1 MRFLTAFLCLAVLLS
16 AAPKDIQSF
25 NSKFE
30 QTITDDNGKIIRYTG
45 ELWAAKPQSALWMYQ
60 KPIKKSVFVNAQK
73 ITIIE
78 PSIEQV
84 TLRTLDGEVDF
95 LQIIQQA
102 KKVDDNKY
110 IATIKGEK
118 YTILFS
124 NNLPS
129 TISYTDS
136 FDNKVVIKFTSPVQ
150 NKPIESSKFK
160 PTIPEDYD
168 IIKG

>member
-1 MRFLTAFLCLAVLLS
+1 MRFLTAFLCLAVSLS

-30 QTITDDNGKIIRYTG
+30 QTITDDNGKTIRYTG
-45 ELWAAKPQSALWMYQ
+45 ELWAAKPQNALWMYQ

-73 ITIIE
+73 ITIVE

-84 TLRTLDGEVDF
+84 TLRTLDGEIDF
-95 LQIIQQA
+95 LQIVQQA

-110 IATIKGEK
+110 VATIKGEK
-118 YTILFS
+118 YTILF
-124 NNLPS
+124 NNDLLS
-129 TISYTDS
+129 TISYTDG